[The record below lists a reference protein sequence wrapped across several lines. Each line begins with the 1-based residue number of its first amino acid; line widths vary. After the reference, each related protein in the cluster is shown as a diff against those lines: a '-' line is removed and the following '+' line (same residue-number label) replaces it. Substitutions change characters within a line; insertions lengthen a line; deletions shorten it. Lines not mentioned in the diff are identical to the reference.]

1 MEASYNWPSS
11 MMAITIN
18 KSKRHGDK
26 NIMVS
31 IKNTK
36 LMVEVF
42 KEHHVVD
49 DGDTFVASSEGE
61 TSK

>member
-11 MMAITIN
+11 MMAITN

-36 LMVEVF
+36 LMAEVF

-49 DGDTFVASSEGE
+49 DGDTFVASSAGE
-61 TSK
+61 TLK

>member
-1 MEASYNWPSS
+1 
-11 MMAITIN
+11 
-18 KSKRHGDK
+18 
-26 NIMVS
+26 MVS